1 MSYIYL
7 PETARLKSFA
17 SSSRS
22 TRGTVRIEIEC
33 SDMDDF
39 GYLLKK
45 LVEMESEQ
53 KRPGG
58 SGSSKKGGS
67 DAA

>member
-1 MSYIYL
+1 MGYIYL
-7 PETARLKSFA
+7 PKSARLKSFV
-17 SSSRS
+17 SSSRG

-45 LVEMESEQ
+45 LVELDAEQ
-53 KRPGG
+53 KPPAR
-58 SGSSKKGGS
+58 SGSSTTGGQ
-67 DAA
+67 